1 MSKMQVVSH
10 KRSVERL
17 FDRQMKQAATMIGGT
32 LEGHAKELAPFDT
45 GLLRNSIT
53 YALGGETPHVGVYA
67 SEPKQ
72 GKAQT
77 VGKYEGSP
85 PKDEENQITVYV
97 GTNVQYGP
105 YQELGA
111 PSINLPARP
120 YLRPAVENSEREIL
134 QIVEQCFSVL
144 K

>member
-1 MSKMQVVSH
+1 MSKIQVISH

-32 LEGHAKELAPFDT
+32 LEGHAKELAPVDT

-67 SEPKQ
+67 SNPKQ
-72 GKAQT
+72 GKEQT

-120 YLRPAVENSEREIL
+120 YIRPAVENSEREIL

>member
-1 MSKMQVVSH
+1 MSKIQVISH

-134 QIVEQCFSVL
+134 HIVEQCFSVL